1 MKGAKLDGSAEIKPS
16 SEVDLERNI
25 HQLISSNDTVRQV
38 EHRDVEMSTSS
49 VDTMLRRVREVSMRE
64 IEDLI
69 DDLQQLHK
77 ELHNDGCRIQHDVE
91 HYAELNQLVM
101 QLTKIIA
108 DNVKNLPAAPGIVPQ
123 AD

>member
-1 MKGAKLDGSAEIKPS
+1 MKGAKPNGSAEIKPS

-25 HQLISSNDTVRQV
+25 HQLISSNDTALEV
-38 EHRDVEMSTSS
+38 ENRNVETSVSS
-49 VDTMLRRVREVSMRE
+49 VDTMLRQVREASTRE

-69 DDLQQLHK
+69 DDLQQLNK
-77 ELHNDGCRIQHDVE
+77 KLHNDGCRIQHDVE
-91 HYAELNQLVM
+91 HYAELNQLAM

>member
-1 MKGAKLDGSAEIKPS
+1 MKGAELDGSAEIKPS

-25 HQLISSNDTVRQV
+25 HQSISSNDTVRQV

-77 ELHNDGCRIQHDVE
+77 KLHNDGCRIQHDVE

>member
-1 MKGAKLDGSAEIKPS
+1 MKVAKQNGSAEIKPS
-16 SEVDLERNI
+16 SEADIEGNI
-25 HQLISSNDTVRQV
+25 HQLISSNDTLRQI
-38 EHRDVEMSTSS
+38 ENRDAEMSASS
-49 VDTMLRRVREVSMRE
+49 VDAMLRRVRETSTRE

-69 DDLQQLHK
+69 DDLQQLHEK
-77 ELHNDGCRIQHDVE
+77 LNNDGCRIQHDVE

-108 DNVKNLPAAPGIVPQ
+108 DNMKNLPAGPGIVPR

>member
-77 ELHNDGCRIQHDVE
+77 KLHNDGCRIQHDVE

>member
-1 MKGAKLDGSAEIKPS
+1 MKVAKQNGSAEIKPS
-16 SEVDLERNI
+16 SEADIEGNI
-25 HQLISSNDTVRQV
+25 HQLISSSDTLRQI
-38 EHRDVEMSTSS
+38 ENRDAEMSASS
-49 VDTMLRRVREVSMRE
+49 VDTMLRRVRETSTRE

-69 DDLQQLHK
+69 DDLQQLHEK
-77 ELHNDGCRIQHDVE
+77 LNNDGFRIQHDVE

-108 DNVKNLPAAPGIVPQ
+108 DNVKNLPAGPGIVPR

>member
-1 MKGAKLDGSAEIKPS
+1 
-16 SEVDLERNI
+16 
-25 HQLISSNDTVRQV
+25 
-38 EHRDVEMSTSS
+38 MSTSTI
-49 VDTMLRRVREVSMRE
+49 DTMLRRVREASSRE

-77 ELHNDGCRIQHDVE
+77 KLDNDGCRIRRDLE
-91 HYAELNQLVM
+91 YYAELNQLVV

>member
-1 MKGAKLDGSAEIKPS
+1 MKVAKQNGSAEIKPS
-16 SEVDLERNI
+16 SEADIEGNI
-25 HQLISSNDTVRQV
+25 HQLISSNDTLRQI
-38 EHRDVEMSTSS
+38 ENRDAEMSASS
-49 VDTMLRRVREVSMRE
+49 VDTMLRRVRETSTQE

-69 DDLQQLHK
+69 DDLQQLHEK
-77 ELHNDGCRIQHDVE
+77 LNNDGCRIQHDVE

-108 DNVKNLPAAPGIVPQ
+108 ENVKNLPVGPGIVRR